1 MKDSRAPPDP
11 PGRVRTQGGESGDSE
26 IVEVGRTYRQLPSA
40 REQGLASSSFDW
52 GASSF
57 TSTLDV
63 DAIKLS
69 EPPGGGPTK
78 APLTTIAPDWEE
90 AVLPPMPNLAAERT
104 LPKLEPAVD
113 SSSESESEGCS
124 ASDSESGSNEG
135 SSSSSCSSLESDS
148 SSENDD
154 DSSKVPTYL
163 INTESNEPNSNV
175 FNKRLIHHGLRG
187 RHGAAVEAEDLE
199 HRAEPP
205 EPHHPPAELPGHLLL
220 QAGMRANLPP

>member
-11 PGRVRTQGGESGDSE
+11 PGRVRTQGGESGGDSE
-26 IVEVGRTYRQLPSA
+26 IVEVGRTYRHQLPSA

-69 EPPGGGPTK
+69 EPSGGVGPTK

-154 DSSKVPTYL
+154 DSSKVKTL
-163 INTESNEPNSNV
+163 SNNLNSQ
-175 FNKRLIHHGLRG
+175 L
-187 RHGAAVEAEDLE
+187 
-199 HRAEPP
+199 
-205 EPHHPPAELPGHLLL
+205 LPISG
-220 QAGMRANLPP
+220 

>member
-1 MKDSRAPPDP
+1 MKDSRPPPDP
-11 PGRVRTQGGESGDSE
+11 PGRVRTEGGESGDSE
-26 IVEVGRTYRQLPSA
+26 IEEVGRAYRHSSS

-63 DAIKLS
+63 DAIKVS
-69 EPPGGGPTK
+69 ESSGPTK

-148 SSENDD
+148 SSENEE
-154 DSSKVPTYL
+154 DSSKVPKYNIFSSFT
-163 INTESNEPNSNV
+163 TV
-175 FNKRLIHHGLRG
+175 FPRLTHPDSLA
-187 RHGAAVEAEDLE
+187 RHEAAVEVEL
-199 HRAEPP
+199 HEPQ
-205 EPHHPPAELPGHLLL
+205 AELPVHLQVELLVHL
-220 QAGMRANLPP
+220 QAELPVHLQAQAGTNVNLPHR

>member
-1 MKDSRAPPDP
+1 MIPCLLRKYLRLPILTEASSLQMANTAQTWGDLYTTAMKDSRAPPDP

-26 IVEVGRTYRQLPSA
+26 IEEVGRTYRQLPSA

-69 EPPGGGPTK
+69 EPSVGGPTK

-154 DSSKVPTYL
+154 DSAKVPTL
-163 INTESNEPNSNV
+163 
-175 FNKRLIHHGLRG
+175 
-187 RHGAAVEAEDLE
+187 
-199 HRAEPP
+199 
-205 EPHHPPAELPGHLLL
+205 
-220 QAGMRANLPP
+220 